1 MEDRIWAAIVA
12 ALPAEAKRTGQ
23 THSDRSVLMVGL
35 WAVLWD
41 RPNCWACRE
50 DAWQGRPLPPLTRP
64 SESTI
69 SRRFW
74 PLVAE
79 LGETLA
85 SRIAAVLPPEP
96 LAAVDGK
103 PLPVGGGSGD
113 RDAKAGRAVGHKAKG
128 YKLFAVID
136 RAGRVLAAEIGGL
149 NRAEQTVAKRLY
161 RRLPKTVLTVV
172 GDGVY
177 DSVPLHRVADE
188 SGVRHVSP
196 LRENR
201 VGRRQQ
207 PERLKLQALLATA
220 EGQTLLEE
228 RDHIERRFGLM
239 GNIGCGYKGLP
250 NWVRREHRVNAWM
263 RGKICIY
270 HAWLALQAT
279 NTPQNAA

>member
-1 MEDRIWAAIVA
+1 MEDRIWEVIVA

-41 RPNCWACRE
+41 RPIRWACAEASWRG
-50 DAWQGRPLPPLTRP
+50 QPLAPAARP
-64 SESTI
+64 SRATM

-74 PLVAE
+74 ALVAE
-79 LGETLA
+79 HGEALA
-85 SRIAAVLPPEP
+85 ARIASALPPEP
-96 LAAVDGK
+96 VAAVDGK

-136 RAGRVLAAEIGGL
+136 RAGRVVAAEIGGL
-149 NRAEQTVAKRLY
+149 NQAEPTVARRLY
-161 RRLPKTVLTVV
+161 RRLPAAVRTVV

-177 DSVPLHRVADE
+177 DSVPLHRVAAE
-188 SGVRHVSP
+188 AGVRHVSP
-196 LRENR
+196 LRQSR

-207 PERLKLQALLATA
+207 PERLAVAVLLDTPEGAALLH
-220 EGQTLLEE
+220 E
-228 RDHIERRFGLM
+228 RDDIERRFGLM

-250 NWVRREHRVNAWM
+250 NWIRRRHRVEGWM
-263 RGKICIY
+263 RGKLCIY
-270 HAWLALQAT
+270 HAWLT
-279 NTPQNAA
+279 IDTSFPPHNAA